1 MKNRGILL
9 TFSSYLLWGVLPG
22 YFKLI
27 DAASPI
33 EILAHRI
40 IWSFFFVVFLLLVQK
55 RIPAFLRS
63 INWKVFGMYL
73 AAGVLLT
80 INWGVYVYG
89 VTTDRIIETSLGYFI
104 NPLVSVV
111 LGLVVLGERLRKFQ
125 WIAVALATAGVLYLT
140 ITLGKVPWISLILAV
155 SFAVYGLIKKLAPLG
170 AIEGLTMETAV
181 VFTPAA
187 AYFIYLLRKGQ
198 SPMQLGD
205 IKLNISLRAAGVVTA
220 TPLILFA
227 AGAKQIPLTLVGIL
241 QYIAPST
248 QFLIGIF
255 IFREPFNEHKLVGF
269 ILIWIALIIFTL
281 DGIRVYRQRR
291 VPVQPRGA

>member
-181 VFTPAA
+181 VFIPAA
-187 AYFIYLLRKGQ
+187 AYFIYLLSKGQ
-198 SPMQLGD
+198 SAMQFGD
-205 IKLNISLRAAGVVTA
+205 IKLNVYLLAAGVVTA